1 MQCGCVPC
9 SKQRK
14 SSEKTEGASCTST
27 SRSERSGKQQSAEKE
42 TLYTHKDV
50 YCFQH
55 LLKKKGIL
63 RTEKTQQESLA
74 CCRRDWMASDVHRQR
89 RRNQQQQQQE
99 SVCALNPNDDN
110 LQKIEKST
118 ISQVGRIQDNITET
132 LIGQFS
138 IIIIVLVIIGRE

>member
-14 SSEKTEGASCTST
+14 SSEKTEGVSCTST
-27 SRSERSGKQQSAEKE
+27 SRSERSGKQQGAEKE
-42 TLYTHKDV
+42 TLHTHKDV

-55 LLKKKGIL
+55 LLKKGIL

-89 RRNQQQQQQE
+89 RRNQQQQQQQE